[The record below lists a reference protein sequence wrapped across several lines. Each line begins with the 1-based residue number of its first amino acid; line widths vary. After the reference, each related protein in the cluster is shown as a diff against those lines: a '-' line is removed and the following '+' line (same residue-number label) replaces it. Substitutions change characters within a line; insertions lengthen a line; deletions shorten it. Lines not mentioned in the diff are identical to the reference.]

1 MINQQE
7 RYYNILKLNKWFAIS
22 SLLFAF
28 IWLLAFANDFN
39 RPWKKYQ
46 IEFRELEI
54 EKTRGDVQ
62 AASTNLELNEDYS
75 VLKAQIEMAQNKVDS
90 RQEEIE
96 SIESD
101 IQKLEAK
108 LYAKNQIYQ
117 FAKADYDVAK
127 YNFEQAQHGHGNL
140 ISTEKILSKL
150 EALTS
155 ASKLNTEVIEGK
167 VEAKNNELKIIRQSL
182 KEANDAITAI
192 SRDKDLL
199 VRKLI
204 KIDPEEM
211 SFANKIG
218 NIVRDVPVLDF
229 IDPYYEV
236 KQVVIKD
243 IEDDMVF
250 MGVPKVDRC
259 MTCHMGIDK
268 KGFEEAPQ
276 PYTTHPKLDLYLGAN
291 SPHPMNEYGCTGCHA
306 GRGRGTNFI
315 SSAHSPNN
323 PEMGE
328 RWEKAL
334 EWHPLHHWDTPM
346 LPMKYVEA
354 SCLKCHS
361 NSIPIKD
368 SPKLA
373 LGMIQNLVCCATQK
387 CTN

>member
-75 VLKAQIEMAQNKVDS
+75 VLKAQIEMAQNIVDS

-140 ISTEKILSKL
+140 ISTEKILRKL

-204 KIDPEEM
+204 KIDPKKCLSQIKLEI
-211 SFANKIG
+211 SF
-218 NIVRDVPVLDF
+218 
-229 IDPYYEV
+229 
-236 KQVVIKD
+236 
-243 IEDDMVF
+243 
-250 MGVPKVDRC
+250 
-259 MTCHMGIDK
+259 
-268 KGFEEAPQ
+268 
-276 PYTTHPKLDLYLGAN
+276 
-291 SPHPMNEYGCTGCHA
+291 
-306 GRGRGTNFI
+306 
-315 SSAHSPNN
+315 
-323 PEMGE
+323 
-328 RWEKAL
+328 
-334 EWHPLHHWDTPM
+334 
-346 LPMKYVEA
+346 
-354 SCLKCHS
+354 
-361 NSIPIKD
+361 
-368 SPKLA
+368 
-373 LGMIQNLVCCATQK
+373 GMYPF
-387 CTN
+387 